1 MFIFC
6 CYTELTYQEMSILDF
21 KHIKKGFDGN
31 KWIKMYNFFHNE
43 KLLHSGLL
51 KSLICFYFKF
61 FKRLAISLSFL

>member
-43 KLLHSGLL
+43 K
-51 KSLICFYFKF
+51 
-61 FKRLAISLSFL
+61 